1 VVTLRA
7 AAVAFGLAGAGSLAP
22 HPLHTTLTQLEYRA
36 AERTV
41 RVTVRAFAD
50 DFTTAAGGVADS
62 MAARY
67 LRSVVTLTGRDGRPV
82 SLAWCG
88 VRRTGDL
95 LWLCLEARA
104 PSSGLTG
111 MLIEARQLF
120 ERYGDQINI
129 VQASY
134 AGREVSLLFVRGDRA
149 RALP

>member
-1 VVTLRA
+1 MVTLRIA
-7 AAVAFGLAGAGSLAP
+7 ALALGLVGPPVA

-36 AERTV
+36 AKQTV

-50 DFTTAAGGVADS
+50 DFTAAAGGVAES

-67 LRSVVTLTGRDGRPV
+67 LRSVVTLTGRDGRPL

-95 LWLCLEARA
+95 LWLCLEAPA
-104 PSSGLTG
+104 PSSGLAG

-149 RALP
+149 KALS

>member
-1 VVTLRA
+1 MVTVRLA
-7 AAVAFGLAGAGSLAP
+7 ALALVLTTSLAP

-36 AERTV
+36 AAKTV
-41 RVTVRAFAD
+41 RVTVRTFAD
-50 DFTTAAGGVADS
+50 DFTAAAGGVADS

-67 LRSVVTLTGRDGRPV
+67 LRSTVTLTGRDGRPL

-95 LWLCLEARA
+95 LWLCLEAPA
-104 PSSGLTG
+104 PSSGLAG

-149 RALP
+149 KALS

>member
-1 VVTLRA
+1 MVTLRIA
-7 AAVAFGLAGAGSLAP
+7 ALTLGLAGPLVA

-36 AERTV
+36 AEQTV

-50 DFTTAAGGVADS
+50 DFTAAAGGVADS

-67 LRSVVTLTGRDGRPV
+67 LRSVVTLTGRDGRPL

-134 AGREVSLLFVRGDRA
+134 GGGREVSLLFVRGDQA